1 MTRKTLA
8 VSAAVAAALLAP
20 ALPASAAPTGGT
32 SALDTVA
39 ALQQQGYD
47 VALNGI
53 ADVPLSECIVTDV
66 HGLSDVRP
74 TTAYVDISC
83 PSDN

>member
-1 MTRKTLA
+1 MKYLA
-8 VSAAVAAALLAP
+8 VLAAVAVP
-20 ALPASAAPTGGT
+20 ALGLAAPASAVPTGGT
-32 SALDTVA
+32 SAVDTVA
-39 ALQQQGYD
+39 ALQAQGYN

>member
-1 MTRKTLA
+1 MMMKHLA
-8 VSAAVAAALLAP
+8 VLAAVAVP
-20 ALPASAAPTGGT
+20 ALGLAAHASAVPTGGT
-32 SALDTVA
+32 SAVDTVN
-39 ALQQQGYD
+39 ALQAQGYS
-47 VALNGI
+47 VQLNGI
-53 ADVPLSECIVTDV
+53 ADVPLSECIVKDV

>member
-1 MTRKTLA
+1 
-8 VSAAVAAALLAP
+8 VVV
-20 ALPASAAPTGGT
+20 
-32 SALDTVA
+32 DTVA
-39 ALQQQGYD
+39 ALQQQGYN

>member
-1 MTRKTLA
+1 MMMTKLAALA
-8 VSAAVAAALLAP
+8 VVAVP
-20 ALPASAAPTGGT
+20 ALGLAIPANAAPTGGT
-32 SALDTVA
+32 SAVDTVA
-39 ALQQQGYD
+39 ALQAQGYN
-47 VALNGI
+47 VQLNGI
-53 ADVPLSECIVTDV
+53 ADVQLSECIVKDV

>member
-1 MTRKTLA
+1 MMTRKLAALALA
-8 VSAAVAAALLAP
+8 VP
-20 ALPASAAPTGGT
+20 ALGLAAPASAAPTGGT
-32 SALDTVA
+32 SAVDTVA
-39 ALQQQGYD
+39 ALQQQGYS
-47 VALNGI
+47 VQLNGI
-53 ADVPLSECIVTDV
+53 ADVPLSECIDKDV